1 MKDTSAEPT
10 TTPVDLLESWCDNG
24 PARFARR
31 PMMAERSA
39 VAAGAKQRRSLIMT
53 MAMAEATRKFKII
66 CKVRGE
72 KT

>member
-1 MKDTSAEPT
+1 
-10 TTPVDLLESWCDNG
+10 
-24 PARFARR
+24 
-31 PMMAERSA
+31 MAERSA

-53 MAMAEATRKFKII
+53 MAMAKATRKFKII